1 MIGIGI
7 GIGDARGAEA
17 ETAIEIGRGVE
28 VVAVDGS
35 QGGNDKVLLLCTII
49 YDTSGLLANR
59 CPTSETIPN
68 GNDKITSG
76 YCLMYAYCPLL
87 TFHCRS

>member
-7 GIGDARGAEA
+7 GIGDVRGAEA
-17 ETAIEIGRGVE
+17 ETAIGIGRGVE

-35 QGGNDKVLLLCTII
+35 RGGNDKVLLWS
-49 YDTSGLLANR
+49 YDTSGLLANK

-68 GNDKITSG
+68 GNDNITSG
-76 YCLMYAYCPLL
+76 YCLIYAYCSLL